1 MLDPEKLTHELYRQF
16 GAVVDVKRELK
27 DRNAVIEKA
36 AKTAAASLIQ
46 QRERVLDLS
55 DEIISNLVWTHCPEK
70 THGED
75 WDLDA
80 LAEAA
85 KEAFNL
91 PIKIDVDILD
101 RETISQKLWEQVE
114 TWVKARETE
123 LGTLVFF
130 FFARHFYLEE
140 IDAQWIDHLKS
151 MDQLREGIG
160 LRGYGQKDPK
170 IEYKKE
176 GFEMFRQM
184 MDRISANV
192 SYKLFR
198 LRLERQQQAPAGQA
212 QPQQQEAKLPEFKHK
227 ERRMVAQHASAGLG
241 GGDGQAAAEPEKQK
255 TVRREQPKVGRNEPC
270 PCGSGKK
277 YKKCHGATAVA

>member
-1 MLDPEKLTHELYRQF
+1 MDALPARRSH
-16 GAVVDVKRELK
+16 A
-27 DRNAVIEKA
+27 
-36 AKTAAASLIQ
+36 
-46 QRERVLDLS
+46 
-55 DEIISNLVWTHCPEK
+55 
-70 THGED
+70 ED

-91 PIKIDVDILD
+91 ADQARHRRSSIASDLAEQLWTAGRDLGQGARD
-101 RETISQKLWEQVE
+101 R
-114 TWVKARETE
+114 ARP
-123 LGTLVFF
+123 LVFF

-176 GFEMFRQM
+176 GYEMFRQM

-192 SYKLFR
+192 AYKLFR
-198 LRLERQQQAPAGQA
+198 VRLERQQQPAPARRRSRSSSA
-212 QPQQQEAKLPEFKHK
+212 AAKRSCPSSSTRSAAWSRST
-227 ERRMVAQHASAGLG
+227 RRRAAARRRAAC
-241 GGDGQAAAEPEKQK
+241 GDGQAAAEPEKQK
-255 TVRREQPKVGRNEPC
+255 TVRARAAQGRPQRALPVRQRQEVQEVPRRDR
-270 PCGSGKK
+270 GSLI
-277 YKKCHGATAVA
+277 GADSYVSLRQIG